1 MSIAAKPPPL
11 NINRS
16 PCLKGACLIETNIN
30 LTPGY
35 DYSVVSHAREMTP
48 QVHEAQIMLDGE
60 IVNAYLYNALS
71 NAVDDNPMTSFRS
84 PSGEQKILLSSEA

>member
-1 MSIAAKPPPL
+1 
-11 NINRS
+11 
-16 PCLKGACLIETNIN
+16 
-30 LTPGY
+30 
-35 DYSVVSHAREMTP
+35 MTP